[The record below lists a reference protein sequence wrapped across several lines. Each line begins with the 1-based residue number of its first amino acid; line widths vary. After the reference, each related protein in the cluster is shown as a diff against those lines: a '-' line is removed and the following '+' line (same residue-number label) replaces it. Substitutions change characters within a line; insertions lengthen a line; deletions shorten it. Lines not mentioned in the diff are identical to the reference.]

1 VVINIG
7 YLDRKQIASQI
18 EKVAKYKPK
27 VIGVNVI
34 FSCKGDPLECLQTY
48 DTLANKKL
56 VESVSIFDNIVLA
69 EMLHEKDSIE
79 HSMLHN
85 LRLQHEGYVNL
96 ENEATEEHLR
106 KIRRFVPSTS
116 VKGQKHYA
124 FAVQMAFLYDS
135 VRTNRFLKSGRT
147 LINFR
152 GNSDY
157 FNVRDWNILA
167 DDVDL
172 SYVKDKVV
180 ILGFLGA
187 DLSDTS
193 WDDRFFTPLNYKVMG
208 LTRPD
213 MFGVVVHANITA
225 MILNGD
231 TIGEFPDSVEY
242 LITFL
247 ICFLHVFILLLVHDK
262 YSKWYD
268 SAAIL
273 LIVVQLILF
282 SFLRI
287 FVFEVCQFKIYLAT
301 TLGTLT
307 LASIAV
313 SLYHGPLSMILGKNR
328 ES

>member
-1 VVINIG
+1 
-7 YLDRKQIASQI
+7 
-18 EKVAKYKPK
+18 
-27 VIGVNVI
+27 
-34 FSCKGDPLECLQTY
+34 
-48 DTLANKKL
+48 
-56 VESVSIFDNIVLA
+56 
-69 EMLHEKDSIE
+69 
-79 HSMLHN
+79 
-85 LRLQHEGYVNL
+85 
-96 ENEATEEHLR
+96 
-106 KIRRFVPSTS
+106 
-116 VKGQKHYA
+116 
-124 FAVQMAFLYDS
+124 
-135 VRTNRFLKSGRT
+135 
-147 LINFR
+147 
-152 GNSDY
+152 
-157 FNVRDWNILA
+157 
-167 DDVDL
+167 
-172 SYVKDKVV
+172 
-180 ILGFLGA
+180 
-187 DLSDTS
+187 
-193 WDDRFFTPLNYKVMG
+193 
-208 LTRPD
+208 